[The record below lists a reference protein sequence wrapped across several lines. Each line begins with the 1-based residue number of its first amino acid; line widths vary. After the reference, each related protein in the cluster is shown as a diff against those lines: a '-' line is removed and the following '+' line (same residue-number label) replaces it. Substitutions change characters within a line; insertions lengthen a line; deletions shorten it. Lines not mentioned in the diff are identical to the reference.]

1 MEEEKIY
8 KKIKDKLMGKPEVL
22 AIFNNGSS
30 VVGMNSTNSDLDF
43 VIVIKNEKDEKK
55 LRNILRKSF
64 KITLNEKNP
73 EIQVEEQYWILNKR
87 ADFTIISKKK
97 IEEKINK
104 FYKSPE
110 NFLELQ
116 HFIKHKIVD
125 SISIYDP
132 KKLLLKWKKQVEKYP
147 KQFMKKVF
155 DLEIYSIK
163 EELYYWENHGFRNEF
178 QFNFEQ
184 WDLMRHICQ
193 ALYAK
198 NNQMFMLPYKRL
210 HKDLK
215 RLKPNIEKEMYG
227 LLRNKNT
234 KKTITKKI
242 KIVKKILEKLKK

>member
-1 MEEEKIY
+1 MEYEKIY

-147 KQFMKKVF
+147 KQVIKK
-155 DLEIYSIK
+155 LRKLSP
-163 EELYYWENHGFRNEF
+163 
-178 QFNFEQ
+178 
-184 WDLMRHICQ
+184 LM
-193 ALYAK
+193 
-198 NNQMFMLPYKRL
+198 N
-210 HKDLK
+210 
-215 RLKPNIEKEMYG
+215 
-227 LLRNKNT
+227 
-234 KKTITKKI
+234 
-242 KIVKKILEKLKK
+242 